1 MASIRKRGDSFTI
14 TAYMGYDEKGK
25 QIKKTTTY
33 QPPENVTAG
42 KAEKL
47 AWQYADVWENKIKG
61 YVALD
66 ENRTFRELAD
76 WYYESVAPN
85 RLKPHTLIHYR

>member
-1 MASIRKRGDSFTI
+1 MTKKENRLRKQRLI
-14 TAYMGYDEKGK
+14 N
-25 QIKKTTTY
+25 
-33 QPPENVTAG
+33 PPENVTAG

-47 AWQYADVWENKIKG
+47 ARQYADVWENKIKG